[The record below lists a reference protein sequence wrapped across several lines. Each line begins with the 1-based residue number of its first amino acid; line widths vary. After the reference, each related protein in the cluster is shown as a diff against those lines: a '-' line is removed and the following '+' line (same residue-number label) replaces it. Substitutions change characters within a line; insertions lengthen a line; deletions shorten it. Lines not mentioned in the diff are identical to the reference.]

1 MHQVECP
8 IDIIKRH
15 GVGNQVVNIDLAVH
29 IPVDDLGHVSPA
41 PRAAKGAPLPYAAGD
56 ELERPGGNFLAS
68 FGNTDDDAFT
78 PASMAAFRRLAHDF
92 RIAGAIETVLR
103 ASISRINHRPAP
115 PVQATVLSMNKLRH
129 AN

>member
-78 PASMAAFRRLAHDF
+78 PAAMAAFQRLAHDV
-92 RIAGAIETVLR
+92 RIAGARSEEHTSELQSLMR
-103 ASISRINHRPAP
+103 ISYA
-115 PVQATVLSMNKLRH
+115 VFC
-129 AN
+129 

>member
-15 GVGNQVVNIDLAVH
+15 GVGNQVVNIELAVH

-41 PRAAKGAPLPYAAGD
+41 QRAAKGAPLPYAAGD

-78 PASMAAFRRLAHDF
+78 PAAMAASQRRATDVH
-92 RIAGAIETVLR
+92 IAGASENRTEERRVGKGR
-103 ASISRINHRPAP
+103 G
-115 PVQATVLSMNKLRH
+115 
-129 AN
+129 

>member
-56 ELERPGGNFLAS
+56 EMERPGGNFLAS
-68 FGNTDDDAFT
+68 FGNTADDAFT
-78 PASMAAFRRLAHDF
+78 PDAMASFPPLAHYVRLA
-92 RIAGAIETVLR
+92 GATETQT
-103 ASISRINHRPAP
+103 AAP
-115 PVQATVLSMNKLRH
+115 LTH
-129 AN
+129 T